1 MNTPA
6 TEGLSYFQY
15 LKLAK
20 EAFQVLLKQHPE
32 MANLSPREME
42 VFEQLLSDKT
52 LPMVADE
59 LCISKS
65 AAHFHCKNIYKKLG
79 ISSRRQ
85 LLITYKDLYL

>member
-52 LPMVADE
+52 LPCIADE
-59 LCISKS
+59 LCISES
-65 AAHFHCKNIYKKLG
+65 AVHFRCKNIYKKLSV
-79 ISSRRQ
+79 SSRRQ
-85 LLITYKDLYL
+85 LLITYKDLYR